1 MKALSQLCAENRPS
15 QMSYHLLGKNKKPKG
30 PYSLSQLRDLWQAD
44 KIPAGTLCCKKGGK
58 KWLPIKDVEAITSHP
73 IEDGATGKSS
83 SESPPSTH
91 IPIKPVI
98 ACVAALL
105 VAGIGYLIL
114 SKGKDAPGNKA
125 GLIIITQPRDQGV
138 TAANEATFSVSVEGH
153 GLKYQ
158 WKKDGNEINNATSP
172 TYTIHNARQSD
183 EGNYTCLVSGKA
195 GKLTSDSAILM
206 IITEKELDQFGNLE
220 GNQYDLC
227 KDGAH
232 EGKTIVVLQFH
243 GGESKFREPIKALEE
258 KGFNVIRHTTPPLPE
273 DLRLELEKACQ
284 IWIISGG
291 TRLLNEKHI
300 QVIKEFFD
308 SGKGMYIWGDNV
320 PLYADANALGKALLG
335 VEMKGNKSGQQ
346 IVQKSPAP
354 GKPGFIDHD
363 ITTGLNNIYEG
374 HTIATIGEAQN
385 IHPIMRGS
393 AGNVVTA
400 VYRHDGKRA
409 VIDGGFTRLYSTMW
423 DKTPGTA
430 RFVKNAAC
438 WLVNESPGVVISGDT
453 GAPSPPATPFEG
465 SNNKVLIGIGVSM
478 GLLAMMAGIWFFFI
492 RSKLTPEE

>member
-114 SKGKDAPGNKA
+114 SKGKDAPDNKS
-125 GLIIITQPRDQGV
+125 GLIIITQPRDQEV

-158 WKKDGNEINNATSP
+158 WKKDGNEINNATSS
-172 TYTIHNARQSD
+172 TYTIHNVRQSD

-195 GKLTSDSAILM
+195 GKLTSDSATLR
-206 IITEKELDQFGNLE
+206 IIPEKEFDQHGNLK
-220 GNQYDLC
+220 GDQYDLC
-227 KDGAH
+227 KNGAH
-232 EGKTIVVLQFH
+232 EGKTIVVLQFYTKE
-243 GGESKFREPIKALEE
+243 GFTFREPTKALKE
-258 KGFNVIRHTTPPLPE
+258 KGFKVIRHTTTPSAE
-273 DLRLELEKACQ
+273 DLRLELGEACQ
-284 IWIISGG
+284 IWVISGQ
-291 TRLLNEKHI
+291 TRLLNEQHI
-300 QVIKEFFD
+300 QVIKEFFE
-308 SGKGMYIWGDNV
+308 SGKGVYIWGDNE
-320 PLYADANALGKALLG
+320 PCYADANALGKALLG
-335 VEMKGNKSGQQ
+335 VEMSGNTPGTHSMERSTG
-346 IVQKSPAP
+346 A

-363 ITTGLNNIYEG
+363 ITTGLNKIYEG
-374 HTIATIGEAQN
+374 VTIATIGDSEN

-393 AGNVVTA
+393 ASNVVTA
-400 VYRHDGKRA
+400 VFDHDGKRA
-409 VIDGGFTRLYSTMW
+409 VIDGGFTRLFASFWT
-423 DKTPGTA
+423 DTAGTE

-438 WLVNESPGVVISGDT
+438 WLVNESPGVVMSGDT
-453 GAPSPPATPFEG
+453 GAQSPPEG
-465 SNNKVLIGIGVSM
+465 SNNTVLIGIGVSM
-478 GLLAMMAGIWFFFI
+478 GLLALMAGIWFFFI